1 MTNEPPQSPIN
12 PTVPNSRFISLQL
25 HMEKSGKSAEIGVMP
40 VDVKVHG
47 RMGGSGI
54 RWILVE
60 IGAKSLPIVSLA
72 FPHI

>member
-1 MTNEPPQSPIN
+1 MA
-12 PTVPNSRFISLQL
+12 
-25 HMEKSGKSAEIGVMP
+25 KCGKSAEIGVMP
-40 VDVKVHG
+40 VDVKILG

>member
-1 MTNEPPQSPIN
+1 
-12 PTVPNSRFISLQL
+12 
-25 HMEKSGKSAEIGVMP
+25 MEKSGKSAEIGVMP

>member
-40 VDVKVHG
+40 VDVKVYG
-47 RMGGSGI
+47 RMGGSGN
-54 RWILVE
+54 RWI
-60 IGAKSLPIVSLA
+60 
-72 FPHI
+72 